1 MVLAI
6 SFTLNGRPVSAEVTP
21 EQSAADVLHEQ
32 FHLGSIRQ
40 CCKQGICGVCTI
52 WLGDQAV
59 SSCLLLSPL
68 LDGREVL
75 TVEGLAQEIVGMDP
89 VQKAFLAEDALQC
102 GFCTP
107 GMVMMAKA
115 LLMDHPQPSE
125 QLIRQYMAGNIC
137 RCGCYPEII
146 RAIQRAGSP
155 AQEEDS
161 VLVEVPS
168 TIEVKG

>member
-1 MVLAI
+1 MPLEI
-6 SFTLNGRPVSAEVTP
+6 TFTLNGRPVSAAVTP
-21 EQSAADVLHEQ
+21 EQSAADVLREQ

-52 WLGDQAV
+52 WAGNQAV

-68 LDGREVL
+68 LDGQEIL
-75 TVEGLAQEIVGMDP
+75 TVEGLAQEVAEMDP

-115 LLMDHPQPSE
+115 LLTEHPEPDE
-125 QLIRQYMAGNIC
+125 KLIREYMVGNIC

-146 RAIQRAGSP
+146 RAIQRAGYP
-155 AQEEDS
+155 VQEEGTAFLENS
-161 VLVEVPS
+161 L
-168 TIEVKG
+168 TVKTKG